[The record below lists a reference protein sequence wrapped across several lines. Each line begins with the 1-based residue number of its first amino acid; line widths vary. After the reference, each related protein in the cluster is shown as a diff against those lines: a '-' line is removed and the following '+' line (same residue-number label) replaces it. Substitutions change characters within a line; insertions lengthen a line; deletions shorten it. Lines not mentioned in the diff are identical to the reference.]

1 MKKSEKI
8 ALFLGMLS
16 GDGCLPIKHSG
27 EGFRDYA
34 IQFYNT
40 DKKKVELFADLTR
53 ELFGGEGRIRY
64 SDRKDKQRLWEF
76 CRYSKEIV
84 LKLRELGFP
93 EGVKRD
99 VLRILNI
106 ILRGNDNDKL
116 EFCRGV
122 LITDGCI
129 RKDKTIIFHSGS
141 RLFLEDLSKLIEE
154 FIRKKKSI
162 REFIQE
168 EKYKSYQLNLN
179 KKESE
184 LLISKLKDKTTW
196 DNGTPVA
203 LSSKTR

>member
-184 LLISKLKDKTTW
+184 LLISKLKDKPTW

>member
-1 MKKSEKI
+1 MEKSEKL

-34 IQFYNT
+34 VQFYNT
-40 DKKKVELFADLTR
+40 DQKRVKLFADLNK

-64 SDRKDKQRLWEF
+64 SDRKNKQRLWEF

-84 LKLRELGFP
+84 IKLRDIGFP

-99 VLRILNI
+99 VLRILRLI
-106 ILRGNDNDKL
+106 FDGTDDDKL
-116 EFCRGV
+116 EFIRGV
-122 LITDGCI
+122 LITDGCV
-129 RKDKTIIFHSGS
+129 RNNETIIFHSGS
-141 RLFLEDLSKLIEE
+141 KLFLEDLSKLICN
-154 FIRKKKSI
+154 FIGVEKPIK
-162 REFIQE
+162 EYIQR
-168 EKYKSYQLNLN
+168 EKYRSYQLNLN
-179 KKESE
+179 KKETAI
-184 LLISKLKDKTTW
+184 LLSKLKDKPTW